1 MRRLTVRGPW
11 RIKSTGCVEFRGYA
25 RCQYALTM
33 DGTCPIFAA
42 IKVSRYSVSPKKST

>member
-1 MRRLTVRGPW
+1 
-11 RIKSTGCVEFRGYA
+11 
-25 RCQYALTM
+25 M